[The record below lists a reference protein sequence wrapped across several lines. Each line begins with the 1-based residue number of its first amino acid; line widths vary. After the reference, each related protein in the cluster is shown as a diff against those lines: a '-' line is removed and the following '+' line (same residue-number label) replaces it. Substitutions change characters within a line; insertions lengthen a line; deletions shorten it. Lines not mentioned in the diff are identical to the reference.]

1 MDEAES
7 AAIRAMLRRRAEQQ
21 TQTKAQAR
29 RWLIGE
35 GLYSE
40 AGDLKPQFGGEPDEG
55 DHH

>member
-1 MDEAES
+1 MDEAER